1 MTGFQIALLI
11 LAIASIAIVGFI
23 SYRRS
28 EARDEPADD
37 APRDTTQLKLWEM
50 EGAAG
55 GFDEFGV
62 SEPRPR
68 GRRAE
73 PQVDVERVLPE
84 RSRERQI
91 PLIDL
96 PPPPAPIEAEALRT
110 ADAGATGQAPR
121 DAANAGAQAQH
132 ITALFVARSVEDPM
146 QGVDIHRALHQLAL
160 EPGIGH
166 SYQRSVDGQPWF
178 HIASMVKPG
187 YLDPSEADTFATPG
201 LSLFLVLPG
210 PSQPLD
216 AFDDMLATAVRLAGR
231 LGGRV
236 LDARQRPLSEAAAQA
251 LRGEVVAWLQRD
263 A

>member
-1 MTGFQIALLI
+1 MNGIQIALLI

-28 EARDEPADD
+28 EARD
-37 APRDTTQLKLWEM
+37 APRSDEGGRDTTQLKLWEM
-50 EGAAG
+50 EGASG

-62 SEPRPR
+62 GEPRPR
-68 GRRAE
+68 GGRAE
-73 PQVDVERVLPE
+73 PRVDVERVHPD

-91 PLIDL
+91 PLIDM
-96 PPPPAPIEAEALRT
+96 PPPPEPIEAEVM
-110 ADAGATGQAPR
+110 AG
-121 DAANAGAQAQH
+121 DAAAAGPAAPAAPQT
-132 ITALFVARSVEDPM
+132 ITVLFVARAADDPM
-146 QGVDIHRALHQLAL
+146 QGADIHRALHQLAL
-160 EPGIGH
+160 DPGPGH

-178 HIASMVKPG
+178 HIASMLKPG
-187 YLDPSEADTFATPG
+187 HLDPAEAEAFSTPG

-210 PSQPLD
+210 PAQPLD

-236 LDARQRPLSEAAAQA
+236 LDARQQPLSEAAAQA
-251 LRGEVVAWLQRD
+251 LRGQVVDWLQRD